1 MKNSG
6 KCESNCENCLALETT
21 PSELSNLSSIRPL
34 ETGTM
39 ANGLLVPSDWNIARL
54 VYRKARPGGD
64 FRAEALIVYREDT
77 HELDSDTGVLILRV
91 KNFSHCITTCRHSE
105 FKKKFVEISFF
116 ESCLCIHV

>member
-39 ANGLLVPSDWNIARL
+39 ANGLLVPSDWNIARM
-54 VYRKARPGGD
+54 VYRKARTGGD

-77 HELDSDTGVLILRV
+77 HELDFDTGVLILRV

-105 FKKKFVEISFF
+105 FLKKI
-116 ESCLCIHV
+116 C